1 MRKKQLL
8 RDRQALLDEIAALQA
23 ENLRLRIGASVEA
36 PAPDSPEEEAAARP
50 GDFSRFPL
58 LRAVDEKYE
67 NAIYDGLS
75 ITEPKAGA
83 VPLPAPQVTVLP
95 QIAEHLRRYAA
106 AHFGLYAGRPLF
118 AYFLGAM
125 AASDFLLLRTAGKSG
140 SANSNTGSD
149 SPLIF
154 CRAVAA
160 AWGQDLEIA
169 PMQPGWNSLLGE
181 PAPDARRYR
190 ETDLLRAIYEAG
202 YKEGVRFAVLEGI
215 AAAPERC
222 LSQLLPLLAL
232 SHTQPRTGAN
242 LARQITLA
250 DTAWPGDPVLL
261 QNGALPWPG
270 NLWVIGT
277 PAAGAP
283 PPSPQLRAAAMEFFL
298 PGQQGAKAFL
308 TPLENPAA
316 LPARQLRGLFAHAR
330 EVYALPEE
338 ALRLYALVEQHLAE
352 HMELSLGAQSAAQL
366 RAFGSVCLACGLRP
380 NEALDGFFF
389 HKAMRRLEVADA
401 AALKYELPGL
411 RRFLAETFGR
421 RALPLTIEYLES
433 LEA

>member
-1 MRKKQLL
+1 LL
-8 RDRQALLDEIAALQA
+8 RDRQALLDEIAALQE
-23 ENLRLRIGASVEA
+23 ENLRLRVGEPVED

-50 GDFSRFPL
+50 GEFSRFPL

-67 NAIYDGLS
+67 NAILDELS
-75 ITEPKAGA
+75 AARAQIS
-83 VPLPAPQVTVLP
+83 LP
-95 QIAEHLRRYAA
+95 QIAEHMRRYAA

-118 AYFLGAM
+118 ACFLGAM
-125 AASDFLLLRTAGKSG
+125 AASDFLLLRGEDAVHG
-140 SANSNTGSD
+140 
-149 SPLIF
+149 PLAF

-160 AWGQDLEIA
+160 AWGQSIEIA
-169 PMQPGWNSLLGE
+169 PAQAGDLLGE
-181 PAPDARRYR
+181 PDPAARRCR
-190 ETDLLRAIYEAG
+190 ETDLLRAVYEAG
-202 YKEGVRFAVLEGI
+202 YREGVSFAVLEGL
-215 AAAPERC
+215 AAAPESC
-222 LSQLLPLLAL
+222 LSRLLPLLAL
-232 SHTQPRTGAN
+232 SHNAAN

-250 DTAWPGDPVLL
+250 DSSWPGDPALL
-261 QNGALPWPG
+261 QDGALPWPG

-277 PAAGAP
+277 LPPGSP
-283 PPSPQLRAAAMEFFL
+283 PPSPQLRAAAMEFCL

-330 EVYALPEE
+330 DVYPLPEE
-338 ALRLYALVEQHLAE
+338 ALRLFGLVERRLAE
-352 HMELSLGAQSAAQL
+352 QMELSLGAQSGAQL

-389 HKAMRRLEVADA
+389 HKAMRRLEAADA
-401 AALKYELPGL
+401 GVLKYELPGL

-421 RALPLTIEYLES
+421 RALPLTMDYLEN